1 MTSQRESVTVP
12 GRLVGMG
19 QDINCTVRALK
30 VSLPG
35 TAEYNYVRP
44 IICDVPADLPDGI
57 YSITFGGKAEM
68 VQRKFGSWI
77 AVLDYVPPQKQ

>member
-1 MTSQRESVTVP
+1 MTSQRESVTLP

-19 QDINCTVRALK
+19 QDINCTVCALK

-57 YSITFGGKAEM
+57 YSIRFGGKTEM